1 MCHGDI
7 VSFMGRKFVNEE
19 VNHTYQR
26 TVSGFNVFYEVEDYL
41 VYYTIFSVMSVR
53 YGITVYGL
61 CLMIDHLHSLVSA
74 SDASDFSK
82 FMSNVTI
89 QFVKE
94 FNKARRRTGALFS
107 EYFGSAP
114 KPGMKLLRTAIAY
127 LFNNPVERFLCRYA
141 QQYRWNFLAYAVSD
155 HPFSEP
161 IVLRTAS
168 RKLRNAIKEVDGTAA
183 RNTHLTYVQLKRLL
197 KGLERKERNQLI
209 DYIIVRYNVIRY
221 DILTTKCYD
230 GYENMLTA
238 INSNTGSEY
247 DIQEQK
253 WSRSDTEY
261 RELYQHVHSCG
272 YDDAGDIISLD
283 TDTKLTLMMD
293 MMRKTRA
300 SKLQIC
306 KYLHLTVVRK

>member
-1 MCHGDI
+1 
-7 VSFMGRKFVNEE
+7 MGRKFVNEE

-41 VYYTIFSVMSVR
+41 VYYTIFSVMSLR

-74 SDASDFSK
+74 SDASVFSR

-89 QFVKE
+89 LFVKE

-141 QQYRWNFLAYAVSD
+141 QQYRWNFLAYAESD

-161 IVLRTAS
+161 IVLRNAS